1 MKRVSVSYARKHLR
15 GLVAAA
21 EAGAEVVITREGRD
35 VVRLEAIR
43 PVARRR
49 LGTLPGFATVGDDF
63 DAPLSIDALDPT
75 RR

>member
-15 GLVAAA
+15 GLVVAA
-21 EAGAEVVITREGRD
+21 EAGVDVVITRGGRE
-35 VVRLEAIR
+35 VARLEAIR
-43 PVARRR
+43 PAARRR
-49 LGTLPGFATVGDDF
+49 FGTLPGFATVGDDF